1 MEDVIRT
8 PFELTE
14 SEMDLIVGGSNIS
27 IGNNSSQTN
36 QSINHV
42 MLSNPAQISMGNN
55 NIGISGNIVR
65 WH

>member
-1 MEDVIRT
+1 MEDVIPT

-14 SEMDLIVGGSNIS
+14 AEMDLVVGGSNVY
-27 IGNNSSQTN
+27 IGSNSSQIN

-42 MLSNPAQISMGNN
+42 ALSNPAQISMGNN

-65 WH
+65 SH